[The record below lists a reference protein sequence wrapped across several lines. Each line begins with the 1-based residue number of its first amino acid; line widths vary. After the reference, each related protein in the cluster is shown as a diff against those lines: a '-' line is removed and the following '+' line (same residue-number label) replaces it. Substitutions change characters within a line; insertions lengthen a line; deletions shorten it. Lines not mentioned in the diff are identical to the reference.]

1 MTTPAVMQHLTD
13 DRLDDLADGLLDAA
27 TVHAANAHLTSCA
40 ECTGRFAE
48 LRELLARSASARQPV
63 EPPAHLW
70 PLVVASTIEFPNV
83 RRRVLRSFNRPLAV
97 AALALVVLS
106 SALTAWVVRQTS
118 AHGDR
123 NAVAITAILEEDADY
138 EAALGGRSHE
148 SDFATRERIRA
159 LRQRLAGADA
169 AGRNAPDDEALYR
182 TLADRERIV
191 GEVRTLLG
199 RPPKAPRAPIA
210 PAPGRP

>member
-1 MTTPAVMQHLTD
+1 MTTPAVRQHLSD

-63 EPPAHLW
+63 EPPAQLW
-70 PLVVASTIEFPNV
+70 PLVVASTIEFPSV

-106 SALTAWVVRQTS
+106 SAVTAWVVRQTS
-118 AHGDR
+118 ADGDR
-123 NAVAITAILEEDADY
+123 NAVAITAILEEDAEY
-138 EAALGGRSHE
+138 EAALDARRQVSDGE
-148 SDFATRERIRA
+148 SEGNRA
-159 LRQRLAGADA
+159 LRQRLVDADA
-169 AGRNAPDDEALYR
+169 AVRNAPDDETLYR

-191 GEVRTLLG
+191 REVRMLLG
-199 RPPKAPRAPIA
+199 RPPEPPRAPIA
-210 PAPGRP
+210 PAPRSP